1 MLSHTPK
8 TQLPGQLIY
17 LSFRA
22 AWLKTLDA
30 IIDQA
35 ARTKASRTPGFL
47 EHIPLFTGCA
57 PQIQLELLF
66 QTWMGLQQERE
77 LTPLEQCVCYCA
89 LEELG
94 RLGVLEHHRR
104 LKELIS
110 GPIPAS
116 QPDLLWLGSQLR
128 TILVTLP
135 VQFRQFEAVAELGAI
150 SDDLD
155 GEPQGSALRQ
165 EVLETLG
172 SWYVRDHIFGS
183 SENLLTLR
191 ERQTLECLL
200 KSGRLL
206 KQGSST

>member
-8 TQLPGQLIY
+8 IQLPGQLIY

-22 AWLKTLDA
+22 AWLETLDA
-30 IIDQA
+30 IVDQA
-35 ARTKASRTPGFL
+35 AQTQSSSAPGFL
-47 EHIPLFTGCA
+47 EHIPLFCGCA
-57 PQIQLELLF
+57 PQIQLDLLF
-66 QTWMGLQQERE
+66 QTWTGVQQERD

-104 LKELIS
+104 LKELVS
-110 GPIPAS
+110 GPIPTQ

-135 VQFRQFEAVAELGAI
+135 VQFRQFEAVSDLGAI

-155 GEPQGSALRQ
+155 SEPQGNTLRKD
-165 EVLETLG
+165 VLATLG
-172 SWYVRDHIFGS
+172 RWHVGFHIFS
-183 SENLLTLR
+183 ASKNLLTLR
-191 ERQTLECLL
+191 ERQVLECLL
-200 KSGRLL
+200 KSGRML
-206 KQGSST
+206 KPSADS